1 MIYMNLAP
9 KHICTMCGCGSD
21 FKSMIALVI
30 CLEDRYI
37 TRQSQVT
44 TQSPQTP
51 SLLLTAVPA
60 NAVQL
65 QHKSERSVFQIRK
78 YRKTRVLSDQV
89 GISLPAYSTHV
100 LQQSKQTQTKAKSEN
115 VFVHSFIP
123 SRIFQRRRS
132 KIYFQPSQV
141 KVNTSGPTRIF
152 LMT

>member
-1 MIYMNLAP
+1 MQLFLANFSSIPP
-9 KHICTMCGCGSD
+9 KPRNSSLSGLVK
-21 FKSMIALVI
+21 KSSHRI
-30 CLEDRYI
+30 
-37 TRQSQVT
+37 
-44 TQSPQTP
+44 
-51 SLLLTAVPA
+51 
-60 NAVQL
+60 
-65 QHKSERSVFQIRK
+65 KRSVFQIRK

-141 KVNTSGPTRIF
+141 KFQAPITFQKPQISIKAKGGGLLLQWYLEIC
-152 LMT
+152 MY